1 MSQPRDPYGR
11 PYQQPQYGQQ
21 PHYGQQPE
29 YGQQPYQQQPYQ
41 QGAPRPQYPQQYQRP
56 VAPQRP
62 VTPSAPPP
70 EPARPTVRIPRRI
83 PGLGLILTAVSLVI
97 QVLSLVVLPFL
108 RVDSGEPVT
117 ASVPKL
123 WHAATLLG
131 THGFGEWYLV
141 LFSYP
146 LAALGIVLALA
157 SVLDSV
163 ALKVIWAGL
172 AIIGLGYLA
181 LRFGLGPFV
190 GIGTAKGFTRQ
201 EITTAVIAV
210 AALVVVIFM
219 LKTALSMFRRVAG
232 LILLGFAAVH
242 IAAVLDLAKGSAT
255 PGIGAYGPAVGYVLI
270 AIAAFLGPRRI
281 PGV

>member
-29 YGQQPYQQQPYQ
+29 YGQQPYRQQQPYQ
-41 QGAPRPQYPQQYQRP
+41 QAPRPQYPQQYQRP
-56 VAPQRP
+56 VAP
-62 VTPSAPPP
+62 PP
-70 EPARPTVRIPRRI
+70 EPARPTVRLPRRI
-83 PGLGLILTAVSLVI
+83 PGLGLVLTAASLVI

-108 RVDSGEPVT
+108 KADSGEPVS
-117 ASVPKL
+117 ASLPKL
-123 WHAATLLG
+123 WQAATEFG
-131 THGFGEWYLV
+131 THGFGQWYLV

-146 LAALGIVLALA
+146 LAVLGIVLALA

-172 AIIGLGYLA
+172 AIVGLGYLA
-181 LRFGLGPFV
+181 LRYGLGPFV
-190 GIGTAKGFTRQ
+190 GVGTAKGFTRQ

-232 LILLGFAAVH
+232 LILLGFAALH
-242 IAAVLDLAKGSAT
+242 IAAVLDLAKGSAS
-255 PGIGAYGPAVGYVLI
+255 PGIGAYGPAVGYILV